1 MDEIIAR
8 LRNSY
13 KTDALWDV
21 CNEAAD
27 AIEHLTAKCKH
38 LESEVARLE
47 RLSHG

>member
-1 MDEIIAR
+1 MEEIIAR

-27 AIEHLTAKCKH
+27 ALEHLITKCKH
-38 LESEVARLE
+38 LESEIARLE
-47 RLSHG
+47 RLAQ

>member
-38 LESEVARLE
+38 LESEVTRLE
-47 RLSHG
+47 RASNG

>member
-1 MDEIIAR
+1 MDEVVMR

-27 AIEHLTAKCKH
+27 LIEELRDKCKH
-38 LESEVARLE
+38 LESEIARLE
-47 RLSHG
+47 RLAQ

>member
-27 AIEHLTAKCKH
+27 ALEHLTAKCKH
-38 LESEVARLE
+38 LETEVARLE
-47 RLSHG
+47 RLSNG

>member
-1 MDEIIAR
+1 MNEIIAR

-47 RLSHG
+47 RLSNG

>member
-27 AIEHLTAKCKH
+27 AIEHLITKCKH
-38 LESEVARLE
+38 LEAEVSRLE
-47 RLSHG
+47 RLNNG

>member
-27 AIEHLTAKCKH
+27 ALEHLTAKCKH

-47 RLSHG
+47 RLSNG

>member
-1 MDEIIAR
+1 MEEIIAR

-27 AIEHLTAKCKH
+27 ALEHLTAKCKH
-38 LESEVARLE
+38 LETEVARLE
-47 RLSHG
+47 RLSNG

>member
-27 AIEHLTAKCKH
+27 AIEHLTIKCKH

-47 RLSHG
+47 RMNNG

>member
-21 CNEAAD
+21 CNEAAE
-27 AIEHLTAKCKH
+27 AIEQLTAKCKH
-38 LESEVARLE
+38 LEAEVARLE
-47 RLSHG
+47 KLSHG

>member
-27 AIEHLTAKCKH
+27 ALEHLTSKCKH

>member
-47 RLSHG
+47 RASNG

>member
-1 MDEIIAR
+1 MEEIIAR

-27 AIEHLTAKCKH
+27 ALEHLTAKCKH